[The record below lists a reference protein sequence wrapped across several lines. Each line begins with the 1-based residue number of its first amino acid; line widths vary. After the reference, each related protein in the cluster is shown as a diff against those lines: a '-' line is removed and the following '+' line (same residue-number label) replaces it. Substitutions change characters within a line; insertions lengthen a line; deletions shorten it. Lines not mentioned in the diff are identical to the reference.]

1 MLTDQEIRQLM
12 GSTSKLELKD
22 KVDAIRASIMRT
34 FSEKSPARPNLL
46 KALEEL
52 AIQISSRLPDVS
64 PRTLMEIE
72 DDVASW
78 SSHVALQD
86 KIDKYSRQALISSD
100 IAQAV
105 QRGAGRW
112 REKDSFMKTQE
123 LMRVEAIKRHELEEI
138 EFAQLVDEVKALGF
152 TESRQVSSYIIANKL
167 SAKYKYISGILEM
180 ERDQDAWQYRGG
192 FPPRIYARL
201 CDAFGLGRKDSGARV
216 KSFRAFSDVQNGFK
230 S

>member
-22 KVDAIRASIMRT
+22 KVDAIRASIVRT

-52 AIQISSRLPDVS
+52 AIQLSSRLPDVS

-100 IAQAV
+100 IAKAV

-112 REKDSFMKTQE
+112 REKDSFMRTQE

-201 CDAFGLGRKDSGARV
+201 CDALGLGRKDSGARV
-216 KSFRAFSDVQNGFK
+216 KSFRAFSDVQDGFK